1 MWHLTTINF
10 YQKTQHPWQPDKNLI
25 IILSLQWMQ
34 LCQKLLNVKHLE
46 FSISLLERAHWNF
59 SWGLNS
65 IYKIS
70 CLAGHTRSL
79 YTFVPFT
86 GPRIFCLLSS
96 LNSSAALKNRGRS
109 AKWNNGKKAGLWE
122 KIAVKSSDTVKI
134 LRSSRH
140 FPSSATHISSCI
152 KVD

>member
-10 YQKTQHPWQPDKNLI
+10 YQKTKHLWQPDKNLI
-25 IILSLQWMQ
+25 IIPSLQRMQ
-34 LCQKLLNVKHLE
+34 LCQKLLNVELLE

-70 CLAGHTRSL
+70 SMAEHTRSL

-86 GPRIFCLLSS
+86 GPRFFCLLSS
-96 LNSSAALKNRGRS
+96 LNASAALKNRGRS
-109 AKWNNGKKAGLWE
+109 AKWNNGRNAGLWE
-122 KIAVKSSDTVKI
+122 KIAVKSSDAVKI

-140 FPSSATHISSCI
+140 FPSSVSSRV